1 MEGVSSGEKLPKPLE
16 HLLMVHPQKTVPNL
30 FCRTFVTL
38 KLTFPCPHLV
48 GKSGLDQFGDTIL
61 FTTDDE
67 ILEAMS
73 RFDETFLSE
82 AEGPESLVYEEEL
95 QRPRT
100 ADGEGEER
108 PFTQAGFREED
119 LTVSKGFSKST
130 HPDPKLLL
138 VQLNVISTLTHKAYK
153 CRRDNLYFVLS

>member
-1 MEGVSSGEKLPKPLE
+1 MCHFSATFPHSG
-16 HLLMVHPQKTVPNL
+16 
-30 FCRTFVTL
+30 VTL
-38 KLTFPCPHLV
+38 E
-48 GKSGLDQFGDTIL
+48 LDQFGDTIL

-73 RFDETFLSE
+73 RYDETFLGE
-82 AEGPESLVYEEEL
+82 FEGHQSLASEEEL

-119 LTVSKGFSKST
+119 LCV
-130 HPDPKLLL
+130 
-138 VQLNVISTLTHKAYK
+138 
-153 CRRDNLYFVLS
+153 RRVHQ

>member
-1 MEGVSSGEKLPKPLE
+1 M
-16 HLLMVHPQKTVPNL
+16 
-30 FCRTFVTL
+30 
-38 KLTFPCPHLV
+38 
-48 GKSGLDQFGDTIL
+48 DQFGDTIL
-61 FTTDDE
+61 FTTDDD

-82 AEGPESLVYEEEL
+82 GEGPEGLVHEEEF

-119 LTVSKGFSKST
+119 LTVSTEDTPILHLIPVFLTLPAHSKL
-130 HPDPKLLL
+130 H
-138 VQLNVISTLTHKAYK
+138 VFISS
-153 CRRDNLYFVLS
+153 LS

>member
-1 MEGVSSGEKLPKPLE
+1 MPRLQGPSLEVSEQTRLTGVYAA
-16 HLLMVHPQKTVPNL
+16 LLLILINFFIFL
-30 FCRTFVTL
+30 YSIVT
-38 KLTFPCPHLV
+38 
-48 GKSGLDQFGDTIL
+48 SGLDQFGDTIL

-73 RFDETFLSE
+73 RYDDTFLSE
-82 AEGPESLVYEEEL
+82 VEGPESLVYEEEL

-119 LTVSKGFSKST
+119 LTVSTICNCSDYRFSSFLLHRRIVNLMLST
-130 HPDPKLLL
+130 CF
-138 VQLNVISTLTHKAYK
+138 IS
-153 CRRDNLYFVLS
+153 

>member
-1 MEGVSSGEKLPKPLE
+1 M
-16 HLLMVHPQKTVPNL
+16 
-30 FCRTFVTL
+30 
-38 KLTFPCPHLV
+38 
-48 GKSGLDQFGDTIL
+48 DQFGDTIL
-61 FTTDDE
+61 FTTDDD

-82 AEGPESLVYEEEL
+82 GEGPEGLVHEETF

-119 LTVSKGFSKST
+119 LTVSTGLIGTKDLNILHLIPFS
-130 HPDPKLLL
+130 L
-138 VQLNVISTLTHKAYK
+138 TLSAH
-153 CRRDNLYFVLS
+153 

>member
-1 MEGVSSGEKLPKPLE
+1 MLCLCVTFDQLFPHSAVTSG
-16 HLLMVHPQKTVPNL
+16 M
-30 FCRTFVTL
+30 
-38 KLTFPCPHLV
+38 
-48 GKSGLDQFGDTIL
+48 DQFGDTIL

-73 RFDETFLSE
+73 RYDETFLCESE
-82 AEGPESLVYEEEL
+82 GTEGLVHEEEL

-119 LTVSKGFSKST
+119 LAVSAGLISSGHRFSENSSYSVFFNN
-130 HPDPKLLL
+130 L
-138 VQLNVISTLTHKAYK
+138 IS
-153 CRRDNLYFVLS
+153 

>member
-1 MEGVSSGEKLPKPLE
+1 M
-16 HLLMVHPQKTVPNL
+16 
-30 FCRTFVTL
+30 
-38 KLTFPCPHLV
+38 
-48 GKSGLDQFGDTIL
+48 DQFGDTIL
-61 FTTDDE
+61 FTTDDD

-82 AEGPESLVYEEEL
+82 GDGPEGLVHEEEF

-119 LTVSKGFSKST
+119 LTVRLISNKDIKILHLIPFFLKVST
-130 HPDPKLLL
+130 PKPTC
-138 VQLNVISTLTHKAYK
+138 V
-153 CRRDNLYFVLS
+153 YFLS